1 MVRYLGKLSQTP
13 THHTHQTPGLSAT
26 ARALSR
32 TRESGT
38 TWTTGVA
45 GPRLPR
51 NTVSVLTCTTETLR
65 PLQQRSA
72 SGLAACGTAQVHRC
86 QAPGPLV
93 SPSCFTWGGSRGG
106 HLPQAELGYLGTFSH
121 KPGYREYQRPA
132 PPLYVTVVRC
142 VQPGQSVSRR
152 DGW

>member
-13 THHTHQTPGLSAT
+13 THRTHQTPGLSAT

-51 NTVSVLTCTTETLR
+51 NTVNVPTCTTKTLR

-72 SGLAACGTAQVHRC
+72 SGLAGCGTAQVRRC
-86 QAPGPLV
+86 TGARPLV
-93 SPSCFTWGGSRGG
+93 SSSPPSCFTWGGSCGG
-106 HLPQAELGYLGTFSH
+106 HLPQAELGYLGTCFH
-121 KPGYREYQRPA
+121 TARVQRVSAASPS
-132 PPLYVTVVRC
+132 PLRPVS
-142 VQPGQSVSRR
+142 QSVSRR

>member
-1 MVRYLGKLSQTP
+1 MVRYLGKLSQTL
-13 THHTHQTPGLSAT
+13 THRTHQTPGLSAT

-51 NTVSVLTCTTETLR
+51 NTVNVPTCTTKTLR

-72 SGLAACGTAQVHRC
+72 SGLAGCGTAQVRRCTGAQVHRC
-86 QAPGPLV
+86 QAPGLLV
-93 SPSCFTWGGSRGG
+93 SPVLL
-106 HLPQAELGYLGTFSH
+106 HLG
-121 KPGYREYQRPA
+121 
-132 PPLYVTVVRC
+132 
-142 VQPGQSVSRR
+142 GQSWWAPAT
-152 DGW
+152 G